1 MKRLF
6 ALVFLFAA
14 ISVSVAQNEPKKPE
28 QGVTP
33 ASTASE
39 AHHQTAYKL
48 DFKLFEL
55 DDGKRVNQRDFTLM
69 ANAFDHP
76 GPSSNLRS
84 GTRVPVTVPGEKPN
98 YIDVGF
104 TVNCQLVTQGNTLTT
119 SIRMEV
125 SSFALPEQS
134 SEVHPSGMPVL
145 RSSNLNIE
153 TVITPGKPQVL
164 ASIDDVNSK
173 KRMQVELTA
182 TRLD

>member
-1 MKRLF
+1 MKPLALLF
-6 ALVFLFAA
+6 LLTAV
-14 ISVSVAQNEPKKPE
+14 SVSVAQNEPKRQE
-28 QGVTP
+28 QGTRP
-33 ASTASE
+33 GATASE
-39 AHHQTAYKL
+39 TQHQTAYKL
-48 DFKLFEL
+48 EFKLFEL
-55 DDGKRVNQRDFTLM
+55 DDGKRVNQRDFTVM

-84 GTRVPVTVPGEKPN
+84 GTRVPVSIPGEKPN

-104 TVNCQLVTQGNTLTT
+104 TVNCQLVTQGNTLAAG
-119 SIRMEV
+119 IRMEV

-134 SEVHPSGMPVL
+134 SEAHPTGMPVL

-153 TVITPGKPQVL
+153 TVITPGKPQVI

-173 KRMQVELTA
+173 KRMQVEVIA

>member
-6 ALVFLFAA
+6 PLVFLLTA
-14 ISVSVAQNEPKKPE
+14 ISVSVAQNEPKKQE
-28 QGVTP
+28 QGARP

-39 AHHQTAYKL
+39 APHQTAYKL
-48 DFKLFEL
+48 EFKLFEM
-55 DDGKRVNQRDFTLM
+55 DDGKRINQRDFALM
-69 ANAFDHP
+69 ANAFDHA
-76 GPSSNLRS
+76 GPSSTLRS
-84 GTRVPVTVPGEKPN
+84 GTRVPVSIPGEKPN

-104 TVNCQLVTQGNTLTT
+104 TVNCQLVTQGNALAT

-134 SEVHPSGMPVL
+134 SEAHPTGMPVL
-145 RSSNLNIE
+145 RSSNLNVD
-153 TVITPGKPQVL
+153 TVITPGKPQVI